1 MERLGS
7 CQERIGR
14 DPDQP
19 FARVQSILPPEPLDI
34 SDNVILLRVE
44 PPVLRHHPPSL
55 TL

>member
-14 DPDQP
+14 ERDQP
-19 FARVQSILPPEPLDI
+19 FAPVQSILPSEPLDI
-34 SDNVILLRVE
+34 SDNVNLLPTE